1 MVSKSKT
8 HSARTQ
14 TS

>member
-8 HSARTQ
+8 HSARTR